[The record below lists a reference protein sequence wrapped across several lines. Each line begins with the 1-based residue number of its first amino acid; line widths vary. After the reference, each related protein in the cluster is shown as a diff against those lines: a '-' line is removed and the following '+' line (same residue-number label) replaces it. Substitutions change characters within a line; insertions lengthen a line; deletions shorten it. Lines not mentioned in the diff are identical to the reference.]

1 MIRFAI
7 ALTLFAQSAAALC
20 SGDSFMDRLTD
31 AERAQIAQAVSE
43 TPFPRGLIWTA
54 TKGRDTLTIVGTM
67 HIYDKRLD
75 EVHAAIGNATRDA
88 DVLLVEATAAEE
100 AAMQAAFA
108 ADPEMLFV
116 TDGPTLPERVDEAT
130 WDAISTALRARSV
143 PPFLAAK
150 MKPWYVTLTLAIPPC
165 AMPDMIAGRR
175 GLDHM
180 IMADAAAAGVP
191 MMALEPW
198 STLIDVMRLGS
209 EDEQLEMLKLATLSP
224 QIQSEMFVAML
235 DSYFAGDV
243 AEVWEASRL
252 SGNYIPGLDPARG
265 AALFDIT
272 EAILLTDR
280 NRRWIPVITDA
291 AAQYDDIVV
300 AVGAAHLPGDAG
312 VLQLLVDD
320 GWQVSPR

>member
-116 TDGPTLPERVDEAT
+116 TDGPTLCYT
-130 WDAISTALRARSV
+130 AISRATSPR
-143 PPFLAAK
+143 
-150 MKPWYVTLTLAIPPC
+150 C
-165 AMPDMIAGRR
+165 GRR
-175 GLDHM
+175 RACPATTSPD
-180 IMADAAAAGVP
+180 
-191 MMALEPW
+191 
-198 STLIDVMRLGS
+198 LI
-209 EDEQLEMLKLATLSP
+209 
-224 QIQSEMFVAML
+224 
-235 DSYFAGDV
+235 
-243 AEVWEASRL
+243 
-252 SGNYIPGLDPARG
+252 
-265 AALFDIT
+265 
-272 EAILLTDR
+272 
-280 NRRWIPVITDA
+280 RR
-291 AAQYDDIVV
+291 
-300 AVGAAHLPGDAG
+300 G
-312 VLQLLVDD
+312 VLPCLT
-320 GWQVSPR
+320 SPRRFY